1 MVTRRMFALSAA
13 LVPLAFS
20 LGGCGDDRW
29 KDYNYKMTVYADGK
43 AYSTVRHVEVTE
55 GTSIQSSS
63 GRRVDRKVE
72 GEAVI
77 IDTPSGPVFALMTPA
92 DGQFGNGFYAA
103 YVAEP
108 ALIPAI
114 GKPAESEAE
123 AAVREYR
130 EGQPGF
136 DNLADD
142 AEKHNAMLKVEGPR
156 DLPRT
161 IPYPDRN
168 QGPRDITVWPMLVR
182 FGDIDNPNSVERVSP
197 ESVGISRITIEVTT
211 DDETSK
217 VNRILTEEFW
227 RKWAKIHRDELR
239 RPGGANNNP
248 YFGTFASK
256 ISRDLFV
263 SGDSE

>member
-1 MVTRRMFALSAA
+1 MVTRRTFALSAA

-63 GRRVDRKVE
+63 GQRVDRKVE

-77 IDTPSGPVFALMTPA
+77 IDTPSGPVFALMAPA

-108 ALIPAI
+108 ALVPAI
-114 GKPAESEAE
+114 GRPAESEAQ

-130 EGQPGF
+130 EGQSGF

-168 QGPRDITVWPMLVR
+168 QGPRDITVWPMFVR
-182 FGDIDNPNSVERVSP
+182 FGDIKDPKTVQIASP
-197 ESVGISRITIEVTT
+197 ESIGVTRITIEVS
-211 DDETSK
+211 DDEPTTGIEKTLPWLDEYYDKMLDGQRIHNSNDLANTLTPGEFRK
-217 VNRILTEEFW
+217 VRQ
-227 RKWAKIHRDELR
+227 K
-239 RPGGANNNP
+239 
-248 YFGTFASK
+248 
-256 ISRDLFV
+256 
-263 SGDSE
+263 

>member
-1 MVTRRMFALSAA
+1 MMTRRSFALSAA
-13 LVPLAFS
+13 LVPLALS

-29 KDYNYKMTVYADGK
+29 KDYSYKMTVYADGK

-72 GEAVI
+72 GEAVV

-108 ALIPAI
+108 ALVPAI
-114 GKPAESEAE
+114 GKPKESEAE

-156 DLPRT
+156 DLPKT

-168 QGPRDITVWPMLVR
+168 QGPRDVTVWPMFVR
-182 FGDIDNPNSVERVSP
+182 FGDIKDPRTMQAVSP
-197 ESVGISRITIEVTT
+197 QGIGATRITIEVT
-211 DDETSK
+211 DDDVTTGIEKILPWLDHLDRYRTNPNNVFTNTLPKEIANLRSK
-217 VNRILTEEFW
+217 
-227 RKWAKIHRDELR
+227 
-239 RPGGANNNP
+239 GG
-248 YFGTFASK
+248 
-256 ISRDLFV
+256 
-263 SGDSE
+263 E

>member
-1 MVTRRMFALSAA
+1 MMIRRSFGLSAI
-13 LVPLAFS
+13 LVSLS

-29 KDYNYKMTVYADGK
+29 RDYNYKMTVYADGK

-92 DGQFGNGFYAA
+92 EGSFGNGYYAA

-108 ALIPAI
+108 ALVPAI
-114 GKPAESEAE
+114 GKAKESEAG

-130 EGQPGF
+130 EAQPGF

-142 AEKHNAMLKVEGPR
+142 AERHNAMLKVEGPR

-161 IPYPDRN
+161 ISNPDRYR
-168 QGPRDITVWPMLVR
+168 GPKDIAVWPKFVR
-182 FGDIDNPNSVERVSP
+182 FNDMKDPRSMEIVSAD
-197 ESVGISRITIEVTT
+197 SVGVSNITIEVT
-211 DDETSK
+211 DEETTTTIDAILPNYGPKSGFKEWYQNLPSGDPLQISK
-217 VNRILTEEFW
+217 
-227 RKWAKIHRDELR
+227 
-239 RPGGANNNP
+239 
-248 YFGTFASK
+248 
-256 ISRDLFV
+256 DLFLKRNK
-263 SGDSE
+263 

>member
-1 MVTRRMFALSAA
+1 MMTRRTFALSAA
-13 LVPLAFS
+13 AVSLALS

-29 KDYNYKMTVYADGK
+29 KDYSYKMTVYADGK
-43 AYSTVRHVEVTE
+43 AYSTVRHVTVTE
-55 GTSIQSSS
+55 GASIQSSS

-108 ALIPAI
+108 ALVPAI
-114 GKPAESEAE
+114 GKAKESEAE

-130 EGQPGF
+130 EGQSGF

-161 IPYPDRN
+161 IPYPDTN
-168 QGPRDITVWPMLVR
+168 QGRRNVTVWPMFVQFR
-182 FGDIDNPNSVERVSP
+182 DVKDPKTIEPVSP
-197 ESVGISRITIEVTT
+197 ESVGVSRITIEITKEDVTT
-211 DDETSK
+211 GIEDLLPDYGPASGFKAWYQSLPSGDPRQISK
-217 VNRILTEEFW
+217 
-227 RKWAKIHRDELR
+227 
-239 RPGGANNNP
+239 
-248 YFGTFASK
+248 
-256 ISRDLFV
+256 DLFV
-263 SGDSE
+263 KRAE

>member
-1 MVTRRMFALSAA
+1 MMTRRTFALSATLLP
-13 LVPLAFS
+13 LVLS

-29 KDYNYKMTVYADGK
+29 KDYSYKMTVYADGK
-43 AYSTVRHVEVTE
+43 AYSTVRHVTVTE
-55 GTSIQSSS
+55 GASIQSSS

-108 ALIPAI
+108 ALVPAI
-114 GKPAESEAE
+114 GKPKESEAE

-156 DLPRT
+156 DLPKT

-168 QGPRDITVWPMLVR
+168 QGPRDVTVWPMFVR
-182 FGDIDNPNSVERVSP
+182 FADINDPKTVQLVSP
-197 ESVGISRITIEVTT
+197 ESVGVTRISVEITGDDPTTGIERYLPWLDKYYDKMLDGQRIHN
-211 DDETSK
+211 S
-217 VNRILTEEFW
+217 N
-227 RKWAKIHRDELR
+227 EL
-239 RPGGANNNP
+239 ANNLTP
-248 YFGTFASK
+248 GEFRK
-256 ISRDLFV
+256 VDQK
-263 SGDSE
+263 